1 MKRKENNNLIKVIQP
16 NNIGY
21 FTSLNRVAKFLDVQ
35 VLTITW
41 AITHG
46 NTIKKC
52 DAKVEIVDGSE
63 IPYKYINN

>member
-1 MKRKENNNLIKVIQP
+1 MKTKENNNLIKVTTKD
-16 NNIGY
+16 GSFY
-21 FTSLNRVAKFLDVQ
+21 FTSLNRTAKFLDVQ
-35 VLTITW
+35 ILTITW